1 MSADETCPSFDLHE
15 VFIGQEEILQTQLR
29 TGKHAG
35 HAGVQGGGTEHHW
48 IQLLRTRLPRRYDVT
63 KAIVVDSNGGR
74 SDQIDMVVYDRQYS
88 PEFWEQGEHRYVP
101 AESVYAV
108 FEIKPEFNR
117 EYVLYAAD
125 KIASVRRLTRTSS
138 SFGWAGGT
146 HEGHGG
152 FEPLGGILCTTSG
165 WSPAFGAPFLEA
177 LRTLEPSAQLDLGC
191 VLGHGA
197 FEISDRSAPDR
208 FTMSERSITL
218 VSFLL
223 TLLRR
228 LQSLGTAPA
237 LDYVAYEHFVRA
249 RADVR

>member
-1 MSADETCPSFDLHE
+1 MSAPGAGNSIDLHR
-15 VFIGQEEILQTQLR
+15 VFTGQEEVLRTQLR
-29 TGKHAG
+29 TGKQAG
-35 HAGVQGGGTEHHW
+35 HPGVQGDGTEHHW
-48 IQLLRTRLPRRYDVT
+48 IELLRTRLPRRYDVT
-63 KAIVVDSNGGR
+63 KAIVVDSDGQR

-117 EYVLYAAD
+117 EYVLYAGD
-125 KIASVRRLTRTSS
+125 KIASVRGLKRTSN

-146 HEGHGG
+146 HGGHGG
-152 FEPLGGILCTTSG
+152 FEPLGGILCTTSA
-165 WSPAFGAPFLEA
+165 WSPPFGNPFLQA
-177 LRTLEPSAQLDLGC
+177 LRTVDAEGQLDLGC

-197 FEISDRSAPDR
+197 FEVPDRSVCDQIATSDP
-208 FTMSERSITL
+208 TVTL

-228 LQSLGTAPA
+228 LQTLGSAPA
-237 LDYVAYEHFVRA
+237 LDYAAYERSARGRA
-249 RADVR
+249 RQD